1 MFHGLRNSVSRR
13 DLAREH
19 DFAWLDEQQHQRVVR
34 SIAAWRAR
42 QEIAEQFD
50 QVRPST
56 RRELARRIGWAVD
69 YMLADLSREISLP
82 ELASAARLSP
92 FHFLRVF
99 KQAHSVTPVAFL
111 RRRRL
116 ERAISLLDS
125 TTLPVGEI
133 AARVGLSRLALWRGI
148 RALRGTSPRDGRCHN
163 RAISPTS
170 LRTDSPP

>member
-19 DFAWLDEQQHQRVVR
+19 DFAWLDEQHHQRVVR

-50 QVRPST
+50 QVRFGT

-69 YMLADLSREISLP
+69 YMLSDLSRELSLP

-92 FHFLRVF
+92 YHFLRVF
-99 KQAHSVTPVAFL
+99 KQAHSVTPCAFL
-111 RRRRL
+111 RRQRL
-116 ERAISLLDS
+116 ERAIALLDT
-125 TTLPVGEI
+125 TTLPVGEV
-133 AARVGLSRLALWRGI
+133 AARVGLSRLALWRGV
-148 RALRGTSPRDGRCHN
+148 RAMRGTPPREGRCN
-163 RAISPTS
+163 NQS
-170 LRTDSPP
+170 LVHPAVRTDSPA